1 MTQSSEPDVASGPN
15 AASEPGAASERAPHA
30 LDAEWR
36 AQAERAQE
44 ATLPHGRVTVSCPAR
59 LDAGGLGRHLRELL
73 DALARAGQPATA
85 IHKGSDALAAAARPP
100 GARARHALDRAIAPA
115 LRGSLAWR
123 MWAQSVEFDAD
134 AARALGERS
143 EGDRAGSAGSAGS
156 EHLIAFNGTAIA
168 QFRAAERAG
177 WGSLTLVA
185 ANSHYRHLVRQHELA
200 HSQYPIERP
209 WPRHL
214 LRRNLAEY
222 ACADRIHVAS
232 RYIRDS
238 FLAEGFPEAKLLCF
252 PLTPHPR
259 FAPPGAGAHTN
270 SPADTSSGA
279 STASPSHDTFDVVY
293 VGSLSVH
300 KGVPLLIDA
309 IGRLPQQDL
318 RLVLVG
324 GWGTRAMRR
333 FLERAV
339 AADPRISV
347 APGDPAPVLADA
359 RLCVHAAYEDG
370 FAYAPAEALACGVP
384 VIVSEDTG
392 MKELV
397 DPGRSGLIVP
407 TGDRDALSEAIAGVY
422 RGELLDG

>member
-1 MTQSSEPDVASGPN
+1 MTQSSEPDVAHGPSAASGP
-15 AASEPGAASERAPHA
+15 GTASERTPHA
-30 LDAEWR
+30 LDAGWR
-36 AQAERAQE
+36 ARAEHAQE
-44 ATLPHGRVTVSCPAR
+44 AALPHGRVTVSCPAR

-85 IHKGSDALAAAARPP
+85 IHKGSDALNAAGRSP
-100 GARARHALDRAIAPA
+100 GARARHALDRTIAPA

-123 MWAQSVEFDAD
+123 MWMQSVEFDTD
-134 AARALGERS
+134 AARALIDDGEQQD
-143 EGDRAGSAGSAGS
+143 G

-222 ACADRIHVAS
+222 ARADRIHVAS

-238 FLAEGFPEAKLLCF
+238 FLAEGFPEAKLAFF

-259 FAPPGAGAHTN
+259 YAPGARADTN
-270 SPADTSSGA
+270 SPAANSGPSAA
-279 STASPSHDTFDVVY
+279 SAEGSTFDVVY
-293 VGSLSVH
+293 IGSLSVH

-309 IGRLPQQDL
+309 VGRMPQQDL

-339 AADPRISV
+339 AADPRISI
-347 APGDPAPVLADA
+347 APGDPAPVLAGA
-359 RLCVHAAYEDG
+359 RLCVHPAYEDG

-422 RGELLDG
+422 RGELLGG